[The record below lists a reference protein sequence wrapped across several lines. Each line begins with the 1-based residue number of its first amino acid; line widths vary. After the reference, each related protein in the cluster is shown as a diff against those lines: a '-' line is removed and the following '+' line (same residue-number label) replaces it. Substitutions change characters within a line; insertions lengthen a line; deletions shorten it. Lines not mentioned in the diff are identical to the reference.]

1 MDSEQLK
8 TLKVAV
14 LAGGWS
20 DERDISMQSGTQCRQ
35 ALLDAGFLQV
45 DLYDIAEKDFTQKLV
60 VGQYDVAFPAL
71 HGRYGEDGCIQGFL
85 EILHMPYAFSGVLAS
100 AVGTEKE
107 FAKAVFRAAG
117 IRAPRG
123 FDMRAGTVLT
133 DEQVDQVI
141 KNLGLPLFVKP
152 CGNGSSYGISRVNS
166 REELAGAIALAGSA
180 GQRVLVEE
188 CVEGTE
194 ITVPVIGND
203 EPEAL
208 PVVEIAYDAEF
219 YDLKVKYEPSA
230 LHHVIP
236 ARLDPEVYA
245 RAQEMACRAHKAL
258 SCRGCSRS
266 DFIVTAAGEPVI
278 LETNTIPGMTES
290 SLLPDSARH
299 AGIEFPQLCTRF
311 VELAMEA
318 AENPATAR
326 PASEEGLLPE
336 EDNE

>member
-1 MDSEQLK
+1 MDAEQLK
-8 TLKVAV
+8 TLRVAV

-35 ALLDAGFLQV
+35 ALLDAGFAQV
-45 DLYDIAEKDFTQKLV
+45 DLYDIAEKDFPQRFV
-60 VGQYDVAFPAL
+60 AGGYDVAFPAL

-85 EILHMPYAFSGVLAS
+85 ETLHIPYAFSGVLAS
-100 AVGTEKE
+100 AVATEKE
-107 FAKAVFRAAG
+107 FDKAVYRSAG

-123 FDMRAGTVLT
+123 FDMRPGTVLT
-133 DEQVDQVI
+133 EEQVDAVI
-141 KNLGLPLFVKP
+141 QNLGLPLFVKP
-152 CGNGSSYGISRVNS
+152 CGNGSSFGISRVNG
-166 REELAGAIALAGSA
+166 REELAPAIELAGSA

-188 CVEGTE
+188 CIEGTE

-230 LHHVIP
+230 LHHIIP
-236 ARLDPEVYA
+236 ARLSPEVYA
-245 RAQEMACRAHKAL
+245 LAQDMACRVHKAL
-258 SCRGCSRS
+258 GCRGCSRS
-266 DFIVTAAGEPVI
+266 DFIVTAAGEPII
-278 LETNTIPGMTES
+278 LETNTIPGMTAN

-311 VELAMEA
+311 VELALEA
-318 AENPATAR
+318 
-326 PASEEGLLPE
+326 
-336 EDNE
+336 